1 MKIYFGFIEKF
12 QLQKDGFIS
21 HKNDNYLKHE
31 SGWKR
36 LKIKYMTKKIYCTR
50 RREEEGK
57 RCTHLNFN

>member
-12 QLQKDGFIS
+12 QLQKDGFIP

-36 LKIKYMTKKIYCTR
+36 LKIKYMTKKIVKDVEGE
-50 RREEEGK
+50 REWYA
-57 RCTHLNFN
+57 RI